1 MPKKK
6 SKQSTSLK
14 EIEKLLSQQTVV
26 ILSAVD
32 ERLKKTE
39 LRINKKIDKLT
50 TTLDRFLKGLKDI
63 EDEFQAMK
71 LDINRM
77 KKVIKEKLD
86 VDLF

>member
-50 TTLDRFLKGLKDI
+50 TTL
-63 EDEFQAMK
+63 E
-71 LDINRM
+71 
-77 KKVIKEKLD
+77 
-86 VDLF
+86 

>member
-63 EDEFQAMK
+63 EDEFRAMK